1 MLARSSNGSYEFI
14 DFRETMPAAGF
25 QDMYN
30 NNTNASI
37 YGGMA
42 RYASRLS
49 KADHRA
55 NIYQWRSWRAS
66 RHRTS
71 PQELW
76 CSSMEDSSNA
86 CCRGGSKR
94 LERNE

>member
-1 MLARSSNGSYEFI
+1 MYHSGIGGGGFMLARSSNGSYEFI

-42 RYASRLS
+42 RYASKPVEGR
-49 KADHRA
+49 
-55 NIYQWRSWRAS
+55 
-66 RHRTS
+66 
-71 PQELW
+71 PP
-76 CSSMEDSSNA
+76 C
-86 CCRGGSKR
+86 
-94 LERNE
+94 

>member
-1 MLARSSNGSYEFI
+1 MLVRSSNGSYEFI

-49 KADHRA
+49 MDG
-55 NIYQWRSWRAS
+55 
-66 RHRTS
+66 
-71 PQELW
+71 PP
-76 CSSMEDSSNA
+76 C
-86 CCRGGSKR
+86 
-94 LERNE
+94 